1 MKLPGLTCKKTLVR
15 LYAAKTENIY
25 RESQRLRYAD
35 LEGVLQETPIIV
47 MAPRGYIFNLKN
59 PLIHW
64 QQ

>member
-1 MKLPGLTCKKTLVR
+1 MTLVR

-25 RESQRLRYAD
+25 HESQRLRYAD
-35 LEGVLQETPIIV
+35 LEGVLQETPVIV